1 MAGSAGGGRNQDLKN
16 NAIGVGAAFIILA
29 IDLVVG
35 STLPLGL
42 LVPIAYFGLLVL
54 LYRFERDQALL
65 ISGIAAGVFTVVGGF
80 GTLASPGS
88 AEIID
93 RVAYAATLIGLT
105 ILLVASIKQQ
115 RELRSL
121 STVDALTGAL
131 HEAAFTIQVAREAIR
146 VRRYRSKLSVIMA
159 EIDNFKQI
167 EKSKGRAASEALL
180 ASLAKVF
187 LSGIRPTDLFGR
199 SGNRLL
205 IAMPETTELG
215 SSTVAERLRTALSDP
230 ALLPEGIENFDAT
243 VSYGISWIFDRDTN
257 ADGVLARAEKALQAS
272 QAKGPGSIT
281 TLKDGA

>member
-1 MAGSAGGGRNQDLKN
+1 MAGSAGNGRDQGLKN
-16 NAIGVGAAFIILA
+16 NAIGVGAAIVILA
-29 IDLVVG
+29 IDLLVD
-35 STLPLGL
+35 STVSLGI
-42 LVPIAYFGLLVL
+42 LVPVAYFGLLVV
-54 LYRFERDQALL
+54 LYRSERDQTLL
-65 ISGIAAGVFTVVGGF
+65 ISGIAAGGFTVVGGF

-105 ILLVASIKQQ
+105 ILLVGAIKQQ

-131 HEAAFTIQVAREAIR
+131 HEAAFTVQVAREAIR

-159 EIDNFKQI
+159 EIDNLKQI
-167 EKSKGRAASEALL
+167 EKSKGRAASDALL
-180 ASLAKVF
+180 ASLAKVC

-199 SGNRLL
+199 SGDRLL

-257 ADGVLARAEKALQAS
+257 ADGVLARAEKALQTS
-272 QAKGPGSIT
+272 KSKGPGTIS
-281 TLKDGA
+281 TLKDDA